1 MKDLFTLKSKALP
14 AGTRVAGFQ
23 GTEALSSVYR
33 ISVFLHIAH
42 DEEFDMTD
50 ALGARARL
58 DILPGEYALHGIL
71 ADVELLNDYAKSGL
85 FRATLVPELWQLS
98 LTRHSRV
105 FVGESVPQIITKV
118 LLASGLLAADFKID
132 VQASYKPL
140 DHVSQYQESNLD
152 FISRWMEREG
162 MYYYFEQGDDR
173 EILIITDYLENHH
186 ALSPK
191 PVRYHAQSGGD
202 VSAGASVESF
212 TCKQARL
219 PTAVHL
225 KEYDYTK
232 PTFDVSGSQS
242 ISAASQGE
250 IHSHAENFLTPDEG
264 KRLATVRA
272 QEFLAREKVFQ
283 ADGRVYN
290 LRSGYTFLLEDHPRA
305 AFNADYLVT
314 SLEHFG
320 NQSGNAADLRKFL
333 DLPFDDVYRCHVI
346 CIPAK
351 TQYRA
356 PRVTPIPRIY
366 GVEEAVIDAED
377 GHPYAEIDSHGRYK
391 VKIKFDESDLD
402 SGKASMWVRMLQ
414 PHGGD
419 IEGFHFPLRKG
430 TEVLLVF
437 MGGDPDRPV
446 ITGVAHNSH
455 NPSAVTIANSTRNVI
470 QTGGRNRIEM
480 EDQEGSQY
488 VWQNTPPLDTF
499 FYMGATFQAHN
510 LILSTKGLGKIFTGD
525 NFDIT
530 VQGAMTTEV
539 TLAVNETYHNT
550 QTTNVTLAVTE
561 NYHNTQTTNV
571 TLAVTENYNNT
582 KTTNVTLAV
591 IENCLDTVT
600 QLYMGD
606 HTMTLLA
613 NRNEVI
619 IGAYNQAILNGHTQF
634 IGGPGHN
641 VNVAALYDLKATDVK
656 WTIGN
661 AVNWAIT
668 NDVTIDCNAWEVNQR
683 GKVIWKSAG
692 EFLHIKFEKSSEIT
706 GGLKSSIFVGG
717 AIDVFVG
724 AKVSV
729 DASVSFALTIGP
741 HFEKKVLELK
751 HKDVKMEAMEAKLTT
766 IEAELAH
773 REAYLLIAAIVV
785 IL

>member
-14 AGTRVAGFQ
+14 AGTRVAGFR
-23 GTEALSSVYR
+23 GTEALSSVYAV
-33 ISVFLHIAH
+33 SVFLHIGH
-42 DEEFDMTD
+42 DEEFDMAD

-58 DILPGEYALHGIL
+58 DILPGEHAIHGIL
-71 ADVELLNDYAKSGL
+71 ADVELVNDYAKSGL

-105 FVGESVPQIITKV
+105 FVDATIPQIISKV
-118 LLASGLLAADFKID
+118 LLASGLLASDFKID
-132 VQASYKPL
+132 VHASYRTL

-173 EILIITDYLENHH
+173 EILVITDYLQNHH
-186 ALSPK
+186 ASSHK
-191 PVRYHAQSGGD
+191 PVRFHPQSGGD
-202 VSAGASVESF
+202 TSAGASFESF

-219 PTAVHL
+219 PAAVHL
-225 KEYDYTK
+225 REYDYTK
-232 PTFDVSGSQS
+232 PSLDVSGSHP
-242 ISAASQGE
+242 ISAASLGE
-250 IHSHAENFLTPDEG
+250 IHDHAENFLTPDEG
-264 KRLATVRA
+264 KRLATVRS

-283 ADGRVYN
+283 AEGRVYN
-290 LRSGYTFLLEDHPRA
+290 LRSGYTFLLDDHPRA
-305 AFNADYLVT
+305 AFNTDYLVT

-320 NQSGNAADLRKFL
+320 NQSGNAADLRKFI
-333 DLPFDDVYRCHVI
+333 DLPYDDVYRCHVR
-346 CIPAK
+346 CIPAT

-356 PRVTPIPRIY
+356 PRRTALPRIY

-455 NPSAVTIANSTRNVI
+455 NPSAVTVANNTKNVM

-488 VWQNTPPLDTF
+488 VWHNTPPLDTF

-510 LILSTKGLGKIFTGD
+510 LILSTKGLGHIYTGD
-525 NFDIT
+525 NLDID
-530 VQGAMTTEV
+530 VDGAMTTNV
-539 TLAVNETYHNT
+539 ALAVTENYANT
-550 QTTNVTLAVTE
+550 QTTNVALAVTE
-561 NYHNTQTTNV
+561 NYSNIKTTNIA
-571 TLAVTENYNNT
+571 LAVTETYAN
-582 KTTNVTLAV
+582 
-591 IENCLDTVT
+591 TVT
-600 QLYMGD
+600 QSYALHHDMKVLAGGRTEEITGLYD
-606 HTMTLLA
+606 QTL
-613 NRNEVI
+613 NT
-619 IGAYNQAILNGHTQF
+619 GYTQL
-634 IGGPGHN
+634 IHGPGH
-641 VNVAALYDLKATDVK
+641 
-656 WTIGN
+656 
-661 AVNWAIT
+661 
-668 NDVTIDCNAWEVNQR
+668 DVTIDTLYHLKANEVKWEIGGDVKIECETWDVTQR
-683 GKVIWKSAG
+683 GEVKWSNLLDFTHVKHSI
-692 EFLHIKFEKSSEIT
+692 SSETTMGIKNEIFIGGKSDIT
-706 GGLKSSIFVGG
+706 VAG
-717 AIDVFVG
+717 ALEVFVG
-724 AKVSV
+724 AKLSV
-729 DASVSFALTIGP
+729 DASITLDVKIGP
-741 HFEKKVLELK
+741 HFEQKVLDVK
-751 HKDVKMEAMEAKLTT
+751 HRDLKMEAMEAKLSTV
-766 IEAELAH
+766 EAELAH
-773 REAYLLIAAIVV
+773 REAYMLIAAIVV